1 MEMSLTMQPS
11 SARSS
16 QGFRWIQLVLG
27 IVCMASVANLQYGWT
42 LFVLPIQ
49 HQFGWS
55 KAEIQVAFTIFILCE
70 TWLVPFEG
78 WIVDRIGPRWMIMA
92 GGLATF
98 LAWFINS
105 RADALWE
112 LYVGGAVAGFAGGAV
127 YGTCVGNALKWFP
140 DKRGLCGG
148 LTAAGF
154 GAGAAITI
162 APIRA
167 MIHSAGYQHTF
178 LVFAIIYGVII
189 VVVSNFIRAPRAEEM
204 PPLEKIK
211 TLQGAEDDVPPE
223 RALRSPIFWIMYL
236 MFFLVAA
243 GGLMS
248 AAQLAPIAHER
259 GIADNLV
266 TIFGITTP
274 AIVAALTFHSIT
286 NGVGRPLNGWF
297 SDHIG
302 RANMMTIAFGIEAVC
317 LAAFGFFGTTAA
329 SFIITDALVFLFW
342 GDIFSLFAATV
353 GDAFGRKYVTVNYG
367 IMYTAK
373 GVASL
378 LVPLGNVLT
387 HATGSWHAVY
397 TVGCV
402 MNVVA
407 ALLGWF
413 VLRPVI
419 NTRLMSARELAFVRL
434 RGGVSAEASVGDT
447 VSPAAGPSR
456 A

>member
-1 MEMSLTMQPS
+1 
-11 SARSS
+11 
-16 QGFRWIQLVLG
+16 
-27 IVCMASVANLQYGWT
+27 MASVANLQYGWT
-42 LFVLPIQ
+42 LFVLPIEQ
-49 HQFGWS
+49 KFGWS

-78 WIVDRIGPRWMIMA
+78 YIVDRIGPRWMVLA
-92 GGLATF
+92 GGVATF

-105 RADALWE
+105 HANALWM

-167 MIHSAGYQHTF
+167 MIHSSGYQHTF

-189 VVVSNFIRAPRAEEM
+189 VVVSNFLRAPRANEM

-211 TLQGAEDDVPPE
+211 TRQGGVDVPPQQ
-223 RALRSPIFWIMYL
+223 ALRSPLFWIMYL

-248 AAQLAPIAHER
+248 AAQLSPIAHER
-259 GIADNLV
+259 GIANDLV

-286 NGVGRPLNGWF
+286 NGVGRPLNGWI

-302 RANMMTIAFGIEAVC
+302 RANMMGIAFGIEAIC
-317 LAAFGFFGTTAA
+317 IAAFGFFGTTAV

-353 GDAFGRKYVTVNYG
+353 GDAFGREYVTVNYG

-373 GVASL
+373 GAASL

-397 TVGCV
+397 TIGCL

-407 ALLGWF
+407 ALLGFF

-419 NTRLMSARELAFVRL
+419 NARLKHASELAVEPL
-434 RGGVSAEASVGDT
+434 RRPALTPSA
-447 VSPAAGPSR
+447 
-456 A
+456 

>member
-1 MEMSLTMQPS
+1 
-11 SARSS
+11 
-16 QGFRWIQLVLG
+16 VLG
-27 IVCMASVANLQYGWT
+27 IICMASVANLQYGWT

-49 HQFGWS
+49 HQWGWT
-55 KAEIQVAFTIFILCE
+55 KAEIQVAFTIFILLE

-78 WIVDRIGPRWMIMA
+78 AIVDRIGPRWMVLA
-92 GGLATF
+92 GGVATF
-98 LAWFINS
+98 LAWFVNS
-105 RADALWE
+105 QASSLGM
-112 LYVGGAVAGFAGGAV
+112 LYLGGAIAGFAGGAV

-162 APIRA
+162 IPIRS
-167 MIHSAGYQHTF
+167 MIATSGYQHTF

-189 VVVSNFIRAPRAEEM
+189 VVVSNFIRAPRAQDLPAM
-204 PPLEKIK
+204 QIK
-211 TLQGAEDDVPPE
+211 VLQTTADVPPSQ
-223 RALRSPIFWIMYL
+223 AVRSPIFWIMYL

-259 GIADNLV
+259 GIADAPV
-266 TIFGITTP
+266 VIFGFTTT
-274 AIVAALTFHSIT
+274 AIVAALFFHNIT
-286 NGVGRPLNGWF
+286 NGIGRPLNGWI

-302 RANMMTIAFGIEAVC
+302 RANMMGLAFGIEAVAIA
-317 LAAFGFFGTTAA
+317 LFGFFGTTPGYFVA
-329 SFIITDALVFLFW
+329 TDALVFLFW

-373 GVASL
+373 GAAAL

-387 HATGSWHAVY
+387 HFTGSWHAVY
-397 TVGCV
+397 TVGCA
-402 MNVVA
+402 MNALA
-407 ALLGWF
+407 ALIGFF
-413 VLRPVI
+413 VLKPLINSRLAAAPPVVPA
-419 NTRLMSARELAFVRL
+419 SELR
-434 RGGVSAEASVGDT
+434 R
-447 VSPAAGPSR
+447 AA
-456 A
+456 

>member
-1 MEMSLTMQPS
+1 MSS
-11 SARSS
+11 IS
-16 QGFRWIQLVLG
+16 QTAGSKGASPGFRWIQLVLG

-49 HQFGWS
+49 HTHGWS
-55 KAEIQVAFTIFILCE
+55 KAEIQVAFTLFILCE

-78 WIVDRIGPRWMIMA
+78 YIVDKIGPRWMVLA
-92 GGLATF
+92 GGVGTF

-105 RADALWE
+105 HANTLGM
-112 LYVGGAVAGFAGGAV
+112 LYLGGAVGGFAGGAV

-167 MIHSAGYQHTF
+167 MIQSSGYQHTF
-178 LVFAIIYGVII
+178 LVFAIIYGAII
-189 VVVSNFIRAPRAEEM
+189 VVVSNFIRAPRHEEM
-204 PPLEKIK
+204 PPMNKIK
-211 TLQGAEDDVPPE
+211 TLQGSEDVPPQK
-223 RALRSPIFWIMYL
+223 ALRSPIFWVMYL

-248 AAQLAPIAHER
+248 AAQLSPIAHER
-259 GIADNLV
+259 HIANSMV
-266 TIFGITTP
+266 TLFGITTP
-274 AIVAALTFHSIT
+274 AIVAALTFHSIA
-286 NGVGRPLNGWF
+286 NGVGRPINGWI

-302 RANMMTIAFGIEAVC
+302 RANMMTAAFGIEAVA
-317 LAAFGFFGTTAA
+317 LIAFGFIGTTPI
-329 SFIITDALVFLFW
+329 SFIITDAFVFFFW

-373 GVASL
+373 GAAAL
-378 LVPLGNVLT
+378 LVPFGNVLT
-387 HATGSWHAVY
+387 HMTGSWHTVY
-397 TVGCV
+397 AVGCA

-407 ALLGWF
+407 ALLGYF
-413 VLRPVI
+413 VLRPII
-419 NTRLMSARELAFVRL
+419 NERLTKPSDLAKVQ
-434 RGGVSAEASVGDT
+434 
-447 VSPAAGPSR
+447 AAK

>member
-1 MEMSLTMQPS
+1 MSHTIAESSTAMKHSPS
-11 SARSS
+11 
-16 QGFRWIQLVLG
+16 FRWIQLVLG

-49 HQFGWS
+49 HQFGWT
-55 KAEIQVAFTIFILCE
+55 KAEIQVAFTLFILCE

-78 WIVDRIGPRWMIMA
+78 YIVDRIGPRWMVLA
-92 GGLATF
+92 GGVATF
-98 LAWFINS
+98 LAWFIDS
-105 RADALWE
+105 HATSLWM
-112 LYVGGAVAGFAGGAV
+112 LYLGGIVAGFAGGAV

-154 GAGAAITI
+154 GAGAAVTI

-167 MIHSAGYQHTF
+167 MIGSSGYQHTF

-189 VVVSNFIRAPRAEEM
+189 VVISNFIQAPRQEDM
-204 PPLEKIK
+204 PPMEKIK
-211 TLQGAEDDVPPE
+211 TRQGTADDVPPQQ
-223 RALRSPIFWIMYL
+223 AVRSPIFWVMYL

-248 AAQLAPIAHER
+248 AAQLSPIAHER
-259 GIADNLV
+259 GIANTLV

-286 NGVGRPLNGWF
+286 NGVGRPLNGWI

-302 RANMMTIAFGIEAVC
+302 RANMMGIAFGIEAVC
-317 LAAFGFFGTTAA
+317 IAAFGFLGTTAI

-373 GVASL
+373 GAAAL

-387 HATGSWHAVY
+387 HLTGSWHAVY
-397 TVGCV
+397 TVGCI
-402 MNVVA
+402 MNVIA
-407 ALLGWF
+407 ALLGFF
-413 VLRPVI
+413 VLRPII
-419 NTRLMSARELAFVRL
+419 NARLKNVRELAAAAL
-434 RGGVSAEASVGDT
+434 PRGAMTPGG
-447 VSPAAGPSR
+447 
-456 A
+456 

>member
-1 MEMSLTMQPS
+1 MTTTTTT
-11 SARSS
+11 
-16 QGFRWIQLVLG
+16 FRAASPTSNRWLQLILG
-27 IVCMASVANLQYGWT
+27 IICMASVANLQYGWT
-42 LFVLPIQ
+42 LFVLPIEQ
-49 HQFGWS
+49 HWGWT
-55 KAEIQVAFTIFILCE
+55 KAEIQFAFSIFILLE

-78 WIVDRIGPRWMIMA
+78 AIVDRIGPRWMVLA
-92 GGLATF
+92 GGICTF

-105 RADALWE
+105 QASSLHM
-112 LYVGGAVAGFAGGAV
+112 LYLGGAIAGIAGGAV

-162 APIRA
+162 APIRS
-167 MIHSAGYQHTF
+167 MIHTSGYQHTF

-189 VVVSNFIRAPRAEEM
+189 VIVSNFIKAP
-204 PPLEKIK
+204 
-211 TLQGAEDDVPPE
+211 GAQDVPPAAKIKVLQGTQDMPPSQ
-223 RALRSPIFWIMYL
+223 ALRSPIFWIMYL

-248 AAQLAPIAHER
+248 AAQLAPSAKER
-259 GIADNLV
+259 GIADALV

-274 AIVAALTFHSIT
+274 AIVAALTAHSIT
-286 NGVGRPLNGWF
+286 NGVGRPLNGWI

-302 RANMMTIAFGIEAVC
+302 RANMMGIAFGIGAVC
-317 LAAFGFFGTTAA
+317 LAAFGFFGTTPI
-329 SFIITDALVFLFW
+329 SFIVTDALVFLFW

-373 GVASL
+373 GLASL
-378 LVPLGNVLT
+378 LIPLGNVLT
-387 HATGSWHAVY
+387 QHTGSWHAVY
-397 TVGCV
+397 AVGCG

-407 ALLGWF
+407 ALLGFF

-419 NTRLMSARELAFVRL
+419 NARLARAKV
-434 RGGVSAEASVGDT
+434 
-447 VSPAAGPSR
+447 AA
-456 A
+456 

>member
-1 MEMSLTMQPS
+1 MSYQ
-11 SARSS
+11 R
-16 QGFRWIQLVLG
+16 FRWVELVLG
-27 IVCMASVANLQYGWT
+27 IICMASVANLQYGWT

-49 HQFGWS
+49 HQHGWS

-78 WIVDRIGPRWMIMA
+78 YIVDRIGPRWMVLA
-92 GGLATF
+92 GGVATF
-98 LAWFINS
+98 LAWLIDS
-105 RADALWE
+105 YASSLWM

-162 APIRA
+162 APIRS
-167 MIHSAGYQHTF
+167 MIQSDGYQHTF

-189 VVVSNFIRAPRAEEM
+189 VIVSNFIRAPRADEM
-204 PPLEKIK
+204 PPMESIK
-211 TLQGAEDDVPPE
+211 TLQGAEDDVPPS
-223 RALRSPIFWIMYL
+223 RAVRSPIFWIMYL

-248 AAQLAPIAHER
+248 AAQLSPIANER
-259 GIADNLV
+259 GLSNQLV

-302 RANMMTIAFGIEAVC
+302 RANMMGIAFGIEAIC
-317 LAAFGFFGTTAA
+317 IAAFGFWGTTAV
-329 SFIITDALVFLFW
+329 SFIVTDALVFLFW

-387 HATGSWHAVY
+387 HWTGSWHAVY
-397 TVGCV
+397 SIGCV

-407 ALLGWF
+407 ALLGFF

-419 NTRLMSARELAFVRL
+419 NARLKTAREL
-434 RGGVSAEASVGDT
+434 SATAPLGE
-447 VSPAAGPSR
+447 R
-456 A
+456 AVTPG

>member
-1 MEMSLTMQPS
+1 MSQAAVPAGRASSPS
-11 SARSS
+11 
-16 QGFRWIQLVLG
+16 FRWLQLILG

-49 HQFGWS
+49 HQYGWS

-78 WIVDRIGPRWMIMA
+78 YIVDKIGPRWMILA
-92 GGLATF
+92 GGVATF
-98 LAWFINS
+98 LAWFVNS
-105 RADALWE
+105 MASSLE
-112 LYVGGAVAGFAGGAV
+112 MLYLGGAIAGFAGGAV

-167 MIHSAGYQHTF
+167 MIESSGYKHTF

-189 VVVSNFIRAPRAEEM
+189 VVVSNFIRAPREEER
-204 PPLEKIK
+204 PPMEKIK
-211 TLQGAEDDVPPE
+211 TRQGTEDVPPQK
-223 RALRSPIFWIMYL
+223 ALRSPIFWIMYL

-248 AAQLAPIAHER
+248 AAQLSPIAHER
-259 GIADNLV
+259 GIANTMV

-302 RANMMTIAFGIEAVC
+302 RANMMGISFGIEAVC
-317 LAAFGFFGTTAA
+317 IAAFGFLGTTAI

-353 GDAFGRKYVTVNYG
+353 GDAFGRKFVTVNYG

-373 GVASL
+373 GVAAL

-387 HATGSWHAVY
+387 RMTGSWHAVY
-397 TVGCV
+397 TVGCL

-407 ALLGWF
+407 ALLGFF

-419 NTRLMSARELAFVRL
+419 NARLKKATELETATIPRGRL
-434 RGGVSAEASVGDT
+434 AT
-447 VSPAAGPSR
+447 PPT
-456 A
+456 

>member
-1 MEMSLTMQPS
+1 MTSATTASMRQS
-11 SARSS
+11 SP
-16 QGFRWIQLVLG
+16 GTRWIQLILG

-49 HQFGWS
+49 HQWGWS
-55 KAEIQVAFTIFILCE
+55 KAAIQVAFTIFILCE

-78 WIVDRIGPRWMIMA
+78 YVVDRIGPRWMILA
-92 GGLATF
+92 GGICTF

-105 RADALWE
+105 HASALWMF
-112 LYVGGAVAGFAGGAV
+112 YVGGAVAGFAGGAV
-127 YGTCVGNALKWFP
+127 YGTSVGNALKWFP

-167 MIHSAGYQHTF
+167 MIASSGYQHTF
-178 LVFAIIYGVII
+178 LVFAIIYGAII
-189 VVVSNFIRAPRAEEM
+189 VIVSNFIRAPRDHEM
-204 PPLEKIK
+204 PPMRKIK
-211 TLQGAEDDVPPE
+211 TRQGTEEIPPR
-223 RALRSPIFWIMYL
+223 RALRSPLFWTMYV

-248 AAQLAPIAHER
+248 AAQLAPIAYER
-259 GIADNLV
+259 GIADTLV
-266 TIFGITTP
+266 TIFGISTP
-274 AIVAALTFHSIT
+274 AIVAALTAHSIT
-286 NGVGRPLNGWF
+286 NGLGRPLNGWI

-302 RANMMTIAFGIEAVC
+302 RANMMTIAFGIGAIC
-317 LAAFGFFGTTAA
+317 IAAFGFFGKTPV

-373 GVASL
+373 GVAAL
-378 LVPLGNVLT
+378 LVPLGNILT

-397 TVGCV
+397 TVGCL
-402 MNVVA
+402 MNVAA
-407 ALLGWF
+407 ALLGFF
-413 VLRPVI
+413 VLRPAI
-419 NTRLMSARELAFVRL
+419 NARLKRAGELATATPTSV
-434 RGGVSAEASVGDT
+434 EAPRTKLATG
-447 VSPAAGPSR
+447 AR
-456 A
+456 

>member
-1 MEMSLTMQPS
+1 MAHSATIDTARPS
-11 SARSS
+11 DAAARPSDAPSAN
-16 QGFRWIQLVLG
+16 RWVQLVLG
-27 IVCMASVANLQYGWT
+27 IICMASVANLQYGWT

-49 HQFGWS
+49 HQWGWT
-55 KAEIQVAFTIFILCE
+55 KAEIQVAFTIFILLE

-78 WIVDRIGPRWMIMA
+78 AIVDRIGPRPMVLA
-92 GGLATF
+92 GGIATF

-105 RADALWE
+105 QASTLGM
-112 LYVGGAVAGFAGGAV
+112 LYLGGAVAGFAGGAV

-167 MIHSAGYQHTF
+167 MIQSGGYQHTF

-189 VVVSNFIRAPRAEEM
+189 VIVSNFIKAPRAQDVA
-204 PPLEKIK
+204 PVEKIRVR
-211 TLQGAEDDVPPE
+211 QGTEDLPPSQ
-223 RALRSPIFWIMYL
+223 ALRSPLFWIMYL

-259 GIADNLV
+259 GIADATIV
-266 TIFGITTP
+266 IFGISTS
-274 AIVAALTFHSIT
+274 AVVAAITLHNIT
-286 NGVGRPLNGWF
+286 NGLGRPLNGWI

-302 RANMMTIAFGIEAVC
+302 RANMMGVGFGIEA
-317 LAAFGFFGTTAA
+317 LAIAAFGFFGTTAT
-329 SFIITDALVFLFW
+329 SFVITDALVFLFW

-353 GDAFGRKYVTVNYG
+353 GDAFGRRYVTVNYG

-373 GVASL
+373 GCAAL

-387 HATGSWHAVY
+387 HFTGSWHAVY
-397 TVGCV
+397 AVGCG

-407 ALLGWF
+407 ALLGLL
-413 VLRPVI
+413 VLRPLI
-419 NTRLMSARELAFVRL
+419 NSRLKAPSELQRAQPDITGAQVHP
-434 RGGVSAEASVGDT
+434 AE
-447 VSPAAGPSR
+447 
-456 A
+456 

>member
-1 MEMSLTMQPS
+1 MAASEAVSGSRPS
-11 SARSS
+11 AN
-16 QGFRWIQLVLG
+16 RWVQLILG

-49 HQFGWS
+49 HQWGWS
-55 KAEIQVAFTIFILCE
+55 KAEIQVAFSIFILLE

-78 WIVDRIGPRWMIMA
+78 AIVDRIGPRWMVLA
-92 GGLATF
+92 GGVCTF
-98 LAWFINS
+98 LAWFIDS
-105 RADALWE
+105 QASSLTM
-112 LYVGGAVAGFAGGAV
+112 LYVGGAIAGLAGGAV

-167 MIHSAGYQHTF
+167 MIQSSGYQHTF

-189 VVVSNFIRAPRAEEM
+189 VIVSNFIKAPRAEDM
-204 PPLEKIK
+204 PPLHKIK
-211 TLQGAEDDVPPE
+211 VRQGTEDVPPLK
-223 RALRSPIFWIMYL
+223 ALRSPLFWIMYL

-248 AAQLAPIAHER
+248 AAQLSPIAHER
-259 GIADNLV
+259 GIADTLV

-274 AIVAALTFHSIT
+274 AIVAALTAHSIT
-286 NGVGRPLNGWF
+286 NGVGRPLNGWI

-302 RANMMTIAFGIEAVC
+302 RGNMMGIAFGIEALC
-317 LAAFGFFGTTAA
+317 LAGFGFFGTTAT

-367 IMYTAK
+367 MMYTAK
-373 GVASL
+373 GAASL

-387 HATGSWHAVY
+387 HWTGSWHAVY
-397 TVGCV
+397 AVGCA

-407 ALLGWF
+407 ALLGFF

-419 NTRLMSARELAFVRL
+419 NAKLRHLAA
-434 RGGVSAEASVGDT
+434 AEAET
-447 VSPAAGPSR
+447 PLRPAR

>member
-1 MEMSLTMQPS
+1 MATARPIASTPS
-11 SARSS
+11 NSE
-16 QGFRWIQLVLG
+16 RWIQLVLG
-27 IVCMASVANLQYGWT
+27 IICMASVANLQYGWT

-49 HQFGWS
+49 HQWGWT
-55 KAEIQVAFTIFILCE
+55 KAEIQVAFTIFILLE

-78 WIVDRIGPRWMIMA
+78 AIVDRIGPRWVVLA
-92 GGLATF
+92 GGFCTLI
-98 LAWFINS
+98 AWTINS
-105 RADALWE
+105 YATSLFM
-112 LYVGGAVAGFAGGAV
+112 LYVGGAVAGIGAGAV

-167 MIHSAGYQHTF
+167 MIQSHGYQHTF
-178 LVFAIIYGVII
+178 LVFAIIYGVIVI
-189 VVVSNFIRAPRAEEM
+189 IVSNFIRAPGAQEAI
-204 PPLEKIK
+204 PTAKIK
-211 TLQGAEDDVPPE
+211 VAQGAVDLPPSQ
-223 RALRSPIFWIMYL
+223 AVRSPIFWIMYL

-248 AAQLAPIAHER
+248 AAQLAPIAKER
-259 GIADNLV
+259 GISDAMV
-266 TIFGITTP
+266 TLFGITTP
-274 AIVAALTFHSIT
+274 AIVAALTAHNIT
-286 NGVGRPLNGWF
+286 NGVGRPLNGWI

-302 RANMMTIAFGIEAVC
+302 RANMMGIAFGIEALC
-317 LAAFGFFGTTAA
+317 LIAFGFFGTTPIG
-329 SFIITDALVFLFW
+329 FIITDALVFLFW

-353 GDAFGRKYVTVNYG
+353 GDAFGRQYVTVNYG

-387 HATGSWHAVY
+387 HYTGSWHAVY
-397 TVGCV
+397 IVGCG

-407 ALLGWF
+407 ALLGFF

-419 NTRLMSARELAFVRL
+419 KARLLPPEQIAQKPVQAMA
-434 RGGVSAEASVGDT
+434 
-447 VSPAAGPSR
+447 
-456 A
+456 

>member
-1 MEMSLTMQPS
+1 MIPTAAP
-11 SARSS
+11 AANTTN
-16 QGFRWIQLVLG
+16 RWLQLILG
-27 IVCMASVANLQYGWT
+27 IICMASVANLQYGWT

-49 HQFGWS
+49 HQWGWS
-55 KAEIQVAFTIFILCE
+55 KAEIQFAFSIFILLE

-78 WIVDRIGPRWMIMA
+78 AIVDRIGPRWMVLA
-92 GGLATF
+92 GGICTF

-105 RADALWE
+105 HASTLGM
-112 LYVGGAVAGFAGGAV
+112 LYLGGAVAGIAGGAV

-162 APIRA
+162 APIRS
-167 MIHSAGYQHTF
+167 MIETSGYQHTF
-178 LVFAIIYGVII
+178 LVFAIIYGIII
-189 VVVSNFIRAPRAEEM
+189 VVVSNFIKAPRANDIL
-204 PPLEKIK
+204 PAASIK
-211 TLQGAEDDVPPE
+211 VLPGAADVPPSG
-223 RALRSPIFWIMYL
+223 ALRSPIFWIMYL

-248 AAQLAPIAHER
+248 TAQLAPIAKER
-259 GIADNLV
+259 GIADAV
-266 TIFGITTP
+266 VVIFGLSTP
-274 AIVAALTFHSIT
+274 AIVAALTAHNIT
-286 NGVGRPLNGWF
+286 NGVGRPLNGWI

-302 RANMMTIAFGIEAVC
+302 RANMMGISFGIEALC
-317 LAAFGFFGTTAA
+317 LAAFGFFGTTPI

-373 GVASL
+373 GAASL

-387 HATGSWHAVY
+387 QYTGSWHTVY
-397 TVGCV
+397 AVGCG

-407 ALLGWF
+407 ALLGFF
-413 VLRPVI
+413 VLRPII
-419 NTRLMSARELAFVRL
+419 NDRL
-434 RGGVSAEASVGDT
+434 RPAVTPHAPRPLAAAE
-447 VSPAAGPSR
+447 PI
-456 A
+456 

>member
-1 MEMSLTMQPS
+1 MTTTTTT
-11 SARSS
+11 
-16 QGFRWIQLVLG
+16 FRAASPASNRWLQLILG
-27 IVCMASVANLQYGWT
+27 IICMASVANLQYGWT
-42 LFVLPIQ
+42 LFVLPIEQ
-49 HQFGWS
+49 HWGWT
-55 KAEIQVAFTIFILCE
+55 KAEIQIAFSIFILLE

-78 WIVDRIGPRWMIMA
+78 AIVDRIGPRWMVLA
-92 GGLATF
+92 GGICTF

-105 RADALWE
+105 QASSLHM
-112 LYVGGAVAGFAGGAV
+112 LYLGGAIAGMAGGAV

-162 APIRA
+162 APIRS
-167 MIHSAGYQHTF
+167 MIETSGYQHTF

-189 VVVSNFIRAPRAEEM
+189 VIVSNFIKAP
-204 PPLEKIK
+204 
-211 TLQGAEDDVPPE
+211 GAQDVPPAAKIKVLQGTE
-223 RALRSPIFWIMYL
+223 DLPPSQALRSPIFWIMYL

-248 AAQLAPIAHER
+248 AAQLAPIAKER
-259 GIADNLV
+259 GIADALV

-274 AIVAALTFHSIT
+274 AIVAALTAQSIT
-286 NGVGRPLNGWF
+286 NGVGRPINGWI

-302 RANMMTIAFGIEAVC
+302 RANMMGIAFGIEAIC
-317 LAAFGFFGTTAA
+317 LAAFGFFGTTPI
-329 SFIITDALVFLFW
+329 SFIVTDALVFLFW

-373 GVASL
+373 GAASL

-387 HATGSWHAVY
+387 HFTGSWHAVY
-397 TVGCV
+397 AVGCG

-407 ALLGWF
+407 ALLGFF
-413 VLRPVI
+413 VLRPII
-419 NTRLMSARELAFVRL
+419 NARLGQAK
-434 RGGVSAEASVGDT
+434 T
-447 VSPAAGPSR
+447 AA
-456 A
+456 

>member
-1 MEMSLTMQPS
+1 M
-11 SARSS
+11 
-16 QGFRWIQLVLG
+16 VL
-27 IVCMASVANLQYGWT
+27 
-42 LFVLPIQ
+42 
-49 HQFGWS
+49 
-55 KAEIQVAFTIFILCE
+55 
-70 TWLVPFEG
+70 
-78 WIVDRIGPRWMIMA
+78 A
-92 GGLATF
+92 GGIATF
-98 LAWFINS
+98 LAWFIDSN
-105 RADALWE
+105 ATALWE
-112 LYVGGAVAGFAGGAV
+112 LYIGGAVAGFAGGAV

-167 MIHSAGYQHTF
+167 MIHSSGYQHTF
-178 LVFAIIYGVII
+178 LVFAIIYGIII
-189 VVVSNFIRAPRAEEM
+189 VIVSNFLRAPRTNEM
-204 PPLEKIK
+204 PPLASIK
-211 TLQGAEDDVPPE
+211 TLQGTDDVPPQ
-223 RALRSPIFWIMYL
+223 RAVRSPIFWTMYL

-259 GIADNLV
+259 GIADTLV

-286 NGVGRPLNGWF
+286 NGVGRPVNGWI

-302 RANMMTIAFGIEAVC
+302 RANMMGIAFGIEAIC
-317 LAAFGFFGTTAA
+317 IAAFGFFGTTAV

-387 HATGSWHAVY
+387 HYTGSWHAVY
-397 TVGCV
+397 TVGCL

-407 ALLGWF
+407 ALLGFF

-419 NTRLMSARELAFVRL
+419 KARL
-434 RGGVSAEASVGDT
+434 RPVNE
-447 VSPAAGPSR
+447 PAAPPPHAAHSVR
-456 A
+456 V

>member
-1 MEMSLTMQPS
+1 MASTVPAASSLPS
-11 SARSS
+11 SLPAPNRT
-16 QGFRWIQLVLG
+16 RWIQLILG
-27 IVCMASVANLQYGWT
+27 IICMASVANLQYGWT
-42 LFVLPIQ
+42 LFVLPI
-49 HQFGWS
+49 HDKWGWS
-55 KAEIQVAFTIFILCE
+55 KAEIQVAFSIFILLE

-78 WIVDRIGPRWMIMA
+78 AIVDRIGPRWMVLA
-92 GGLATF
+92 GGVCTF

-105 RADALWE
+105 QAASLPM
-112 LYVGGAVAGFAGGAV
+112 LYLGGAVAGIAGGAV

-167 MIHSAGYQHTF
+167 MIESSGYQHTF
-178 LVFAIIYGVII
+178 LVFAIIYGAII
-189 VVVSNFIRAPRAEEM
+189 VVVSNFIKAPRAHDVM
-204 PPLEKIK
+204 VTARIK
-211 TLQGAEDDVPPE
+211 VLQSSEDVPPS
-223 RALRSPIFWIMYL
+223 RALRSPIFWVMYL

-248 AAQLAPIAHER
+248 AAQLAPIARER
-259 GIADNLV
+259 GIADAMV
-266 TIFGITTP
+266 VVFGMSAP
-274 AIVAALTFHSIT
+274 AIVVALTAHNIT
-286 NGVGRPLNGWF
+286 NGVGRPLNGWI

-302 RANMMTIAFGIEAVC
+302 RANMMGISFAIGALC
-317 LAAFGFFGTTAA
+317 LAAFGFFGTTPI

-353 GDAFGRKYVTVNYG
+353 GDAFGRQYVTVNYG

-373 GVASL
+373 GTAAL

-387 HATGSWHAVY
+387 AYTGSWHAVY
-397 TVGCV
+397 VVGCG

-407 ALLGWF
+407 ALLGFF
-413 VLRPVI
+413 VLRPII
-419 NTRLMSARELAFVRL
+419 NRRLQPATAQSVEHHGLAP
-434 RGGVSAEASVGDT
+434 AE
-447 VSPAAGPSR
+447 
-456 A
+456 